1 MTEKQEQI
9 LNLVERTIRRF
20 NRQEQQ
26 LLENDLCERC
36 ICARFAMY
44 LERALRFSSFK
55 HYTTD
60 VEYDRGMGGNDYGKK
75 KIYAKDAYLDL
86 IVHKRGKDGFGG
98 YDNLFAIEMK
108 KQGNDFEDDK
118 IRLQYLVD
126 NENGFG
132 YRAGF
137 AIRIVSDKRNNDYAL
152 IIESQY
158 YNSVDF

>member
-1 MTEKQEQI
+1 
-9 LNLVERTIRRF
+9 
-20 NRQEQQ
+20 
-26 LLENDLCERC
+26 
-36 ICARFAMY
+36 
-44 LERALRFSSFK
+44 
-55 HYTTD
+55 
-60 VEYDRGMGGNDYGKK
+60 
-75 KIYAKDAYLDL
+75 
-86 IVHKRGKDGFGG
+86 
-98 YDNLFAIEMK
+98 MK
-108 KQGNDFEDDK
+108 KQSNDFEDDK

>member
-1 MTEKQEQI
+1 M
-9 LNLVERTIRRF
+9 
-20 NRQEQQ
+20 
-26 LLENDLCERC
+26 LENDLCERC

-137 AIRIVSDKRNNDYAL
+137 AIRIVSDKRNNYFAL